1 VAASDGDDEGKLV
14 VADVAGNVGFEDK
27 ASEADDM
34 GEIGETGMVV
44 LAPPGTKAC
53 RKLAISSL
61 GGITGGK
68 RYNLHQLILPDA
80 SILPAPRVGVRGGLF
95 NPVLEA
101 CLAEWKSRE
110 IVGFGFGKE

>member
-1 VAASDGDDEGKLV
+1 MAASDGDDEGKFV
-14 VADVAGNVGFEDK
+14 VVDAAGNVGFEDK
-27 ASEADDM
+27 ASEADGM

-80 SILPAPRVGVRGGLF
+80 SILPAPRVGVRELF
-95 NPVLEA
+95 NPALEA
-101 CLAEWKSRE
+101 CLAEWKSRK
-110 IVGFGFGKE
+110 IVGFRFGKE